1 MDRKRTFGLV
11 LPMAL
16 ALSAC
21 GGGGGSGQSSPQPQ
35 PPAQPAASIVPVEGP
50 ARDLPADY
58 ASYNFNLLR
67 VSGQVESAA
76 LVQGLRALNP
86 GGLRIPGG
94 TPGETWSWSRGGLR
108 PPPYPGLPAGS
119 GFSAEIEAISGLT
132 PSVVDRLLDQVGTPA
147 LLSANMLTADLDEN
161 IADIRAFRAVG
172 QPITRLELGNEE
184 YFRTPNPRARFPTA
198 DQYAATAAAWSSQ
211 MKRDVGGLSIAAI
224 SPPPLRTVG
233 VPFDDWMDALD
244 RSGAWATID
253 AVAVHPYF
261 DLAGQTPLASPQ
273 SAEAFVASMI
283 RHDDTFLARVRQRLP
298 AGRAIW
304 ITEWNVFETQSAP
317 VTGGSWIGG
326 LGAAARALNFLDHSA
341 VDLSV
346 FHVAIG
352 ERQWSALVTPD
363 GLAADFTEGRPL
375 VTSAPPF
382 AQTAY
387 GAALSLLGEAV
398 RGGGT
403 AQRLGLGQDE
413 ASKPLFGYRFRSLNG
428 EVRSLFLNATPGS
441 VAVRANGRARQ
452 LSAPYGAGVSSGA
465 GVIRR
470 DFLISGESLD
480 LPAFSITLVTP

>member
-1 MDRKRTFGLV
+1 
-11 LPMAL
+11 
-16 ALSAC
+16 
-21 GGGGGSGQSSPQPQ
+21 
-35 PPAQPAASIVPVEGP
+35 
-50 ARDLPADY
+50 
-58 ASYNFNLLR
+58 
-67 VSGQVESAA
+67 
-76 LVQGLRALNP
+76 
-86 GGLRIPGG
+86 
-94 TPGETWSWSRGGLR
+94 
-108 PPPYPGLPAGS
+108 
-119 GFSAEIEAISGLT
+119 
-132 PSVVDRLLDQVGTPA
+132 
-147 LLSANMLTADLDEN
+147 
-161 IADIRAFRAVG
+161 
-172 QPITRLELGNEE
+172 
-184 YFRTPNPRARFPTA
+184 
-198 DQYAATAAAWSSQ
+198 
-211 MKRDVGGLSIAAI
+211 
-224 SPPPLRTVG
+224 
-233 VPFDDWMDALD
+233 
-244 RSGAWATID
+244 
-253 AVAVHPYF
+253 
-261 DLAGQTPLASPQ
+261 
-273 SAEAFVASMI
+273 MI

-298 AGRAIW
+298 AGKAIW